1 MCTFV
6 FVFVCVCACVFIH
19 ACAHLTHSSH
29 YVYVVSTLEHQ
40 RLRVFVHARV
50 QLTFPDMH
58 ALFYSVTSETLCVR
72 SFMHTDNF
80 DIHVHCFYSVTAETL
95 CVCSFMHALNLLT
108 VHNIR
113 VWFLLWNTRD
123 CMTPSGSTYCV
134 DYDCASVCH
143 TALVCDTKCLV
154 LYFKLMALRHCRLY
168 VQYIMNMLGSMYRA
182 FSTP

>member
-1 MCTFV
+1 MYLLVYSAVYLLFYVRTWCVCTFV

-72 SFMHTDNF
+72 SFMHTDNLQLWYT
-80 DIHVHCFYSVTAETL
+80 C
-95 CVCSFMHALNLLT
+95 AL
-108 VHNIR
+108 
-113 VWFLLWNTRD
+113 FLLCNSRD
-123 CMTPSGSTYCV
+123 
-134 DYDCASVCH
+134 SVCM
-143 TALVCDTKCLV
+143 LVHARAQLTNSSQYTCVVFTLEHQR
-154 LYFKLMALRHCRLY
+154 LYDSVWQHLLCRLW
-168 VQYIMNMLGSMYRA
+168 LC
-182 FSTP
+182 